1 LKNRFV
7 PWILL
12 IFLVTSISLNIQQY
26 KIIQGYKA
34 QMDSI
39 NGYFKN
45 YLRFLSSNIGKF
57 DGSEDDLIIFSS
69 LSGGVFFL
77 SLACNVNGFY
87 KNNLLDSDVF
97 MELNNMFLNAPR
109 WLEKIKE
116 NKFQL
121 EEQLKILAENPNSKN
136 AQEKLFELI
145 KEIEKN

>member
-1 LKNRFV
+1 
-7 PWILL
+7 
-12 IFLVTSISLNIQQY
+12 
-26 KIIQGYKA
+26 
-34 QMDSI
+34 
-39 NGYFKN
+39 
-45 YLRFLSSNIGKF
+45 
-57 DGSEDDLIIFSS
+57 
-69 LSGGVFFL
+69 
-77 SLACNVNGFY
+77 
-87 KNNLLDSDVF
+87 

>member
-1 LKNRFV
+1 MKNRFV

-97 MELNNMFLNAPR
+97 MELNNMFL
-109 WLEKIKE
+109 
-116 NKFQL
+116 
-121 EEQLKILAENPNSKN
+121 
-136 AQEKLFELI
+136 
-145 KEIEKN
+145 

>member
-1 LKNRFV
+1 
-7 PWILL
+7 
-12 IFLVTSISLNIQQY
+12 
-26 KIIQGYKA
+26 
-34 QMDSI
+34 MDSI